1 VPDQS
6 QPSAAQPPSA
16 DPSAAQPASG
26 SVAERLAV
34 VRGRIAAAADA
45 AGREPGEVR
54 LLVATKTQKPDAVLE
69 ALAAGVDLIGENRV
83 QELVAKAPAVAG
95 RVADGALQ
103 VHMIGHLQRN
113 KINQVLATAT
123 CVETLDSLDLAQAI
137 SDRCVRDGRT
147 GARALEVM
155 VQVNVTGEESKS
167 GIGPDDAVALAT
179 AVAALP
185 GLRLTGFM
193 TIGARLDGA
202 AGRTAPEE
210 TAHEETAH
218 EETAREETAREEAVR
233 AGFARLRAVRDEVLA
248 SGAPGTGSATEL
260 SMGMTGD
267 LELAIAEGAT
277 IVRVGTAVFGPR
289 PAP

>member
-1 VPDQS
+1 MPDQS
-6 QPSAAQPPSA
+6 KISATEPGS
-16 DPSAAQPASG
+16 SG
-26 SVAERLAV
+26 SVAARLTV
-34 VRGRIAAAADA
+34 VRDRIAAAAVA
-45 AGREPGEVR
+45 AGRDPGEVR
-54 LLVATKTQKPDAVLE
+54 LLVATKTQAPEAVLE

-83 QELVAKAPAVAG
+83 QELVAKAPAVAD

-123 CVETLDSLDLAQAI
+123 GLETLDSLELARAV

-147 GARALEVM
+147 GDRALDVM

-167 GIGPDDAVALAT
+167 GVEPDDAVPLAI

-193 TIGARLDGA
+193 TIGARLDVA
-202 AGRTAPEE
+202 AGDPAQDTAGASAGASAED
-210 TAHEETAH
+210 T
-218 EETAREETAREEAVR
+218 VR
-233 AGFARLRAVRDEVLA
+233 AGFARLRAARDEVLA
-248 SGAPGTGSATEL
+248 SGAPGTSTATEL

-289 PAP
+289 VTATTL